1 MILLRDWI
9 WFLRKQKTVTSHDN
23 NIQKNA
29 FYACQVL
36 TKRDTNA
43 TIMQYKYYEY
53 ISREA

>member
-1 MILLRDWI
+1 MILLRVWI

-23 NIQKNA
+23 NIPNNA

-36 TKRDTNA
+36 TKRDANA
-43 TIMQYKYYEY
+43 TIIEYKYYKY

>member
-36 TKRDTNA
+36 TKKEENA
-43 TIMQYKYYEY
+43 TIIQYKYYKY

>member
-1 MILLRDWI
+1 MILLRVWI
-9 WFLRKQKTVTSHDN
+9 WFLRKQKTVTSRDN
-23 NIQKNA
+23 NIPKNA

-43 TIMQYKYYEY
+43 TIIQNKYYEY